1 MLGLNGIALSKNP
14 IDTDRLHVSEER
26 DSLSSGSTYTEDS
39 SASPMSRRGLD
50 HTVQRETSSRGS
62 SYPKPAASRSKG
74 RLGPKPLLPRSLKE
88 ALQLSELLCK
98 SKLIPKGFENPE
110 ACLVGILYG
119 MEVGLSPIS
128 ALQRMAII
136 DGRPTIWGDAALA
149 LVEASGLLVSVE
161 ETLSKEASSTHE
173 PDTKT
178 AICTVYRLGRLNP
191 LTRSF
196 SVHDAIR
203 AGLWQKPGP
212 WTDYPDRMLMMRA
225 RAFALRDAFPDVLS
239 GLYLREEF
247 ERGQGDRDNNRDRE
261 RERYKDTDTEWDK
274 QTDTYKGGD
283 LDGDLRSQPSAAQ
296 QQDEVEHSDQKPD
309 RASVSKTNL
318 SKYKRRA
325 PPPPSMQDSKTS
337 QSIEPAAAAPDL
349 SPTGSLLAAE
359 GVALQADITSSDM
372 LLSSETDPDQ
382 SSTEIDFHG
391 GLSSPDCHSLSPSE
405 TLQLFDDA
413 LCCAFDLETLEEIRE
428 DFQERLDHLKQ
439 EDTDKA
445 ARIFLNHEC

>member
-1 MLGLNGIALSKNP
+1 VTFG
-14 IDTDRLHVSEER
+14 
-26 DSLSSGSTYTEDS
+26 
-39 SASPMSRRGLD
+39 
-50 HTVQRETSSRGS
+50 
-62 SYPKPAASRSKG
+62 G
-74 RLGPKPLLPRSLKE
+74 RLARF
-88 ALQLSELLCK
+88 C
-98 SKLIPKGFENPE
+98 IW
-110 ACLVGILYG
+110 
-119 MEVGLSPIS
+119 
-128 ALQRMAII
+128 
-136 DGRPTIWGDAALA
+136 PTIWGDAALA
-149 LVEASGLLVSVE
+149 LVEVSGLLVSIE
-161 ETLSKEASSTHE
+161 ETLSEETSSTHE

-178 AICTVYRLGRLNP
+178 ALCTVCRSGRLNP
-191 LTRSF
+191 ITRSF

-247 ERGQGDRDNNRDRE
+247 ERGQGDRDNDRDRE

-274 QTDTYKGGD
+274 QTDPYKGSD
-283 LDGDLRSQPSAAQ
+283 LDGDLRSRPSTAQ
-296 QQDEVEHSDQKPD
+296 QQDKFEHSDQKPD
-309 RASVSKTNL
+309 RASLSKTNL
-318 SKYKRRA
+318 YKYKRRA

-382 SSTEIDFHG
+382 SSAGIDLPED
-391 GLSSPDCHSLSPSE
+391 LSSPENHLLTPAE

-428 DFQERLDHLKQ
+428 DFQERLDPLNQ

-445 ARIFLNHEC
+445 ARIFLNHERRIEDAEKPYRRPASSLLGMPFMRPRRRRVRSGPRRRTSLTLADLHTRNRVAILTHRPQIQDTEEEVDEGQ